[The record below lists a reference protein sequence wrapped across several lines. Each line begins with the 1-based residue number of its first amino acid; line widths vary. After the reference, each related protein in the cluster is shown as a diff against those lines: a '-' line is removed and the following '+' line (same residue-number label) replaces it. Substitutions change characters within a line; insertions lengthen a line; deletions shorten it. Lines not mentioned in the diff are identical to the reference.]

1 MLAAVIA
8 AGSPMPVRAADFEIE
23 EEVILG
29 GTGGESTA
37 LYEKESEETL
47 FQGTVEVSENE
58 IADQDMQASLDKAA
72 NYLKTHVTNPV
83 VNTLGGEWSVLAMAR
98 YGNLPEETKKNYL
111 ANLYRTLKKNQGV
124 LDKRKYTEIFESS
137 AGAYGNR
144 GGSFGCQRI

>member
-47 FQGTVEVSENE
+47 FQGTVKFQKMKLQTK
-58 IADQDMQASLDKAA
+58 ICKQ
-72 NYLKTHVTNPV
+72 
-83 VNTLGGEWSVLAMAR
+83 VL
-98 YGNLPEETKKNYL
+98 TK
-111 ANLYRTLKKNQGV
+111 
-124 LDKRKYTEIFESS
+124 
-137 AGAYGNR
+137 
-144 GGSFGCQRI
+144 QRII